1 MTTPAG
7 FAALLAAADGPL
19 VLPGVGTPLEAL
31 AAVHAGFD
39 GVYLSGYATA
49 GWQTG
54 KPDIGLTGL
63 REVLDCLTAIG
74 GRLSQPVLVDAD
86 TGYGDVSNVADAVRR
101 LERAGARGVQL
112 EDQTWPKRCGH
123 LAGKTVEPVDV
134 MVRKLRAAL
143 AARVDPDLFVV
154 ARTDARSPLGLDEA
168 ISRARTYAEVGA
180 DAVFVDAPHSTQEL
194 RRIGAEVP
202 GRLVVNISES
212 GLTPSLPAAELGAMG
227 FDLVLYPTGALRAA
241 AAAVQSYFRHLRTIG
256 DSSGW
261 KEPMLSLAAFNDL
274 VGLADYQAAETELTA
289 DRLAPAG

>member
-1 MTTPAG
+1 MAMPSG
-7 FAALLAAADGPL
+7 FAALLDAADGPL

-31 AAVHAGFD
+31 AAVRAGFP
-39 GVYLSGYATA
+39 GIYLSGYATA
-49 GWQTG
+49 GWQSG

-74 GRLSQPVLVDAD
+74 GRVPQPVLVDAD
-86 TGYGDVSNVADAVRR
+86 TGYGDVSNVADTVRR
-101 LERAGARGVQL
+101 LERAGAAGVQL

-123 LAGKTVEPVDV
+123 LDGKTVEPVDV

-143 AARVDPDLFVV
+143 AARSGPGLFVV

-168 ISRARTYAEVGA
+168 ISRAQTYAEVGA
-180 DAVFVDAPHSTQEL
+180 DAVFVDAPHSVDEL

-212 GLTPSLPAAELGAMG
+212 GLTPSLPAAELGALG

-241 AAAVQSYFRHLRTIG
+241 AAAVQSYFGHLREAGT
-256 DSSGW
+256 SSAWAG
-261 KEPMLSLAAFNDL
+261 PMLTLGAFNEL
-274 VGLADYQAAETELTA
+274 VGLTEFQLAEADL
-289 DRLAPAG
+289 L